1 MMLKFSPYFSLFVYS
16 GFTFYILNS
25 WKIRKFNKTSVN
37 HFYSL
42 CRYLSMQ
49 YFSRKSIV
57 HPGFYSLYTKSAWNS
72 MGYVMFFMS
81 KVSSYDGYMTCTL
94 HASFIIEKWTIY
106 SKDFI
111 LIFVS
116 HALYIEFRYYNFIK
130 QSKTRVM
137 GRFLMLLAVLSD
149 KSK

>member
-42 CRYLSMQ
+42 CRYLSNVVFFLKIHPDF
-49 YFSRKSIV
+49 YSPYIV
-57 HPGFYSLYTKSAWNS
+57 HIVPEIRLA
-72 MGYVMFFMS
+72 MS
-81 KVSSYDGYMTCTL
+81 CSSCRKLVASRMDMTSTL

-106 SKDFI
+106 SEDFI

-116 HALYIEFRYYNFIK
+116 NACTLYRIQILQLY
-130 QSKTRVM
+130 
-137 GRFLMLLAVLSD
+137 
-149 KSK
+149 